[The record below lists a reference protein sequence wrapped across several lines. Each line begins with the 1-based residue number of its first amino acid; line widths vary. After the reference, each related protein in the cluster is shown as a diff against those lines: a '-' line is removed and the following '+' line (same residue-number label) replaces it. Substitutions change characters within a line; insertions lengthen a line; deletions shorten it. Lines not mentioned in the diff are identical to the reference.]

1 MFNVWLSEVLF
12 CDNVIWM
19 DFYSDTF
26 YILLCS
32 SIIYPTLLGRN
43 WREMEEVGDDCKVIR
58 KHRSLLPHAHLTQCS
73 HTLFCYG
80 FMSIKSLLSLST
92 HICSLPTQWK
102 CKSYRKANFQFYCD
116 LITNFTIKLRLSPLY
131 LIIIWRYLNTFLPR
145 ALRYSRE
152 SIYGLSLSL
161 FWL

>member
-1 MFNVWLSEVLF
+1 MSFEWISILTPF
-12 CDNVIWM
+12 I
-19 DFYSDTF
+19 YS
-26 YILLCS
+26 YAPLLYYLPYS
-32 SIIYPTLLGRN
+32 FRKELKRNGRS
-43 WREMEEVGDDCKVIR
+43 WRRLQGNKETPL
-58 KHRSLLPHAHLTQCS
+58 RSLLPHAHLTQCS
-73 HTLFCYG
+73 HTLLCYG
-80 FMSIKSLLSLST
+80 FMSINSLLSLST